1 MGIVQ
6 AVKQFKELIYVMT
19 RLLTTIASYLT
30 VSKSS
35 LIYKQEQIRI
45 ILISIW
51 SRYYPSHLKICYR
64 TIKETDKIETEES
77 SEIHLILNQPPN
89 QLQHNYQLQRQKRA
103 NLSRFLKPTGKKE
116 TFLQIKFF

>member
-30 VSKSS
+30 VSKPS

-77 SEIHLILNQPPN
+77 SEIHLILN
-89 QLQHNYQLQRQKRA
+89 
-103 NLSRFLKPTGKKE
+103 
-116 TFLQIKFF
+116 